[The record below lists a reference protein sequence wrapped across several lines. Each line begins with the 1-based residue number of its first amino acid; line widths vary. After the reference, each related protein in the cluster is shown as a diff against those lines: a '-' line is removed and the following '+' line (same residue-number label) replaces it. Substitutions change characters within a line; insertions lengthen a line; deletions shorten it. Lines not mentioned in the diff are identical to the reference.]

1 MPKIVV
7 FNFTPLFFLVK
18 DQVSKKILLHRLLD
32 HGLYKLQLLTP
43 RDKQS
48 KPTCSFS
55 PVRPASAI
63 SQPSRF
69 STFSKSNALT
79 ASLSHAHIW
88 HARLGHPSL
97 RILSQILSYCNL
109 PFNLNRNIEFC
120 ASCQFGKLKH
130 LPFKLVV
137 QKTTKPLQLI
147 HNDIWGPSPYIHF
160 TDDFSRYTWQYPLQN
175 KI

>member
-1 MPKIVV
+1 MLSNQNLLVRLV
-7 FNFTPLFFLVK
+7 QFNAV
-18 DQVSKKILLHRLLD
+18 
-32 HGLYKLQLLTP
+32 
-43 RDKQS
+43 
-48 KPTCSFS
+48 
-55 PVRPASAI
+55 
-63 SQPSRF
+63 SQPSCF
-69 STFSKSNALT
+69 STFNKSIALT
-79 ASLSHAHIW
+79 TSPSQAHIL

-109 PFNLNRNIEFC
+109 SFNLNRNIEFC

-147 HNDIWGPSPYIHF
+147 HNDIWGPSPMISTEGFRYYIHF